1 MEAWIVAENS
11 LPNQRMHRSGRWC
24 GGWQWIIDVA
34 RSVILGVMSLF
45 NLEIS
50 MFAKRLCPTV
60 LFLASIFSPPSARAQ
75 SNESGLVSFEFSA
88 PAKASMKMDIPFA
101 SWSVEA
107 RIEMPS
113 ALVGDFTSPS
123 AYTTNFLIIVVDDP
137 ETFPNQK
144 PDDLEDEKEAADG
157 VGAKPVKVTDDSVKT
172 MVNEG
177 KIKFVVK
184 KNGDLIVCQ
193 HTIKTIEISHAVL
206 ANGEDVLTA
215 GEADISHEDGKF
227 VGISIDNNSG
237 HYKPSA
243 ESLEIAIKKF
253 KEAGIEFPEDADE

>member
-1 MEAWIVAENS
+1 
-11 LPNQRMHRSGRWC
+11 
-24 GGWQWIIDVA
+24 
-34 RSVILGVMSLF
+34 MSLF
-45 NLEIS
+45 KMEND
-50 MFAKRLCPTV
+50 MFVRTLCLTAM
-60 LFLASIFSPPSARAQ
+60 LFTGGLFVSPVCAQ
-75 SNESGLVSFEFSA
+75 SVDSNLVSIEFAA
-88 PAKASMKMDIPFA
+88 PAKVEMKVDLPLAKTSM
-101 SWSVEA
+101 EA
-107 RIEMPS
+107 RVELPG
-113 ALVGDFTSPS
+113 ALVGDFTTLS
-123 AYTTNFLIIVVDDP
+123 AFTASFIIVIVDDP

-193 HTIKTIEISHAVL
+193 HTINTVEISHAVL
-206 ANGEDVLTA
+206 ADGEDVLTA
-215 GEADISHEDGKF
+215 GEADISHGDGKF

-237 HYKPSA
+237 HYKPSE

-253 KEAGIEFPEDADE
+253 KDAGIEFPEDDDE